1 MILLYLSKLFLKS
14 TKNDL
19 INNEYFRYQTALKF
33 RQSSIRTYPY
43 DKVAS
48 HIVGY
53 VQNVNAEDLKKHKN
67 EGYNST
73 SVIGRSGIEAAY
85 EETIKRKSLLVK
97 LIWLIKMIKLL
108 KNLCALKK
116 LINESTRY
124 YTHNRY

>member
-1 MILLYLSKLFLKS
+1 MDILNISGVKIS
-14 TKNDL
+14 TV
-19 INNEYFRYQTALKF
+19 
-33 RQSSIRTYPY
+33 SIRTYPY

-85 EETIKRKSLLVK
+85 EETAKRKSHLVK

-108 KNLCALKK
+108 KNFVHREVE
-116 LINESTRY
+116 NESTRY
-124 YTHNRY
+124 YTNNRY